1 MGDDLHNKTESSGG
15 GIITFHKMEQSMKA
29 EKFLKAAGFSA
40 RIVVPPY
47 LLDTGCNLGLI
58 FDLSR
63 LQEVEHLL
71 KEKRVEY
78 THIGMLKE
86 CQ

>member
-1 MGDDLHNKTESSGG
+1 
-15 GIITFHKMEQSMKA
+15 MEQSMRA

-47 LLDTGCNLGLI
+47 LLDTGCNLGVV

-63 LQEVEHLL
+63 LQEVERLL
-71 KEKRVEY
+71 KDKRVEY
-78 THIGMLKE
+78 THIGPMGE

>member
-1 MGDDLHNKTESSGG
+1 
-15 GIITFHKMEQSMKA
+15 MEHAMRA

-40 RIVVPPY
+40 RIIVPPY

-58 FDLSR
+58 FDLSK
-63 LQEVEHLL
+63 LQEVERLL

-78 THIGMLKE
+78 THIGPLGE